1 MRLHTHRPLLLT
13 CAIGICVS
21 LPVVLA
27 QNISP
32 NSGKS
37 SPARPQNV
45 SSAAA
50 GRAFLD
56 RYCNKCHNERLK
68 TAGLV
73 LDQSDME
80 HLGANPEMWEKVVR
94 KLRAGA
100 MPPAGLPRP
109 EEAAYD
115 SFARYLED
123 RLDHEWIAHP
133 NAGYPAAVHR
143 LNRAEYANVI

>member
-21 LPVVLA
+21 LPVERA

-56 RYCNKCHNERLK
+56 RYCNKCHTERLK
-68 TAGLV
+68 TAVLA

-80 HLGANPEMWEKVVR
+80 HLAAFSEMWEKVIS

-109 EEAAYD
+109 EEAAYH
-115 SFARYLED
+115 SFARYLTD
-123 RLDHEWIAHP
+123 RIDHVWIAHP
-133 NAGYPAAVHR
+133 NAGYLAAV
-143 LNRAEYANVI
+143 